1 MTTTR
6 IAWLR
11 FTDPA
16 INSDKYWHASIRS
29 DCTVAVAWGRLGTKG
44 SSKTHQ
50 FTSMREAQN
59 KFEKLVQEKT
69 RKGYVV
75 YNYDSTVEV
84 GASTPT
90 PTLQPDITVTKVRS
104 KTSLPKTEEPELI
117 DSRLRHINWG
127 RSRNQ
132 I

>member
-1 MTTTR
+1 MTR

-29 DCTVAVAWGRLGTKG
+29 DCTVTVTWGRVGTKG

-50 FTSMREAQN
+50 FTNMTEAQN

-69 RKGYVV
+69 RKGYIV
-75 YNYDSTVEV
+75 YDYDSTVGVE
-84 GASTPT
+84 ANTPA
-90 PTLQPDITVTKVRS
+90 
-104 KTSLPKTEEPELI
+104 PKTVPKSSDKPEEPELI
-117 DSRLRHINWG
+117 DSRMSHVNWAKLRTKIN
-127 RSRNQ
+127 N
-132 I
+132 